1 MQTYYNNNPKYTK
14 SGELIKELNEA
25 KDIMVE
31 NIEKLFDR
39 EEKLNIIAMKS
50 HNLTQ
55 RSVNVHYQV
64 TI

>member
-1 MQTYYNNNPKYTK
+1 
-14 SGELIKELNEA
+14 
-25 KDIMVE
+25 MVE

-50 HNLTQ
+50 QNLNQ

-64 TI
+64 SNIFSLNI

>member
-1 MQTYYNNNPKYTK
+1 MFRHLLEGLQY
-14 SGELIKELNEA
+14 
-25 KDIMVE
+25 KDLEGIMVE

-50 HNLTQ
+50 QNLNQ

-64 TI
+64 SNIFSLNI

>member
-1 MQTYYNNNPKYTK
+1 
-14 SGELIKELNEA
+14 
-25 KDIMVE
+25 MVE